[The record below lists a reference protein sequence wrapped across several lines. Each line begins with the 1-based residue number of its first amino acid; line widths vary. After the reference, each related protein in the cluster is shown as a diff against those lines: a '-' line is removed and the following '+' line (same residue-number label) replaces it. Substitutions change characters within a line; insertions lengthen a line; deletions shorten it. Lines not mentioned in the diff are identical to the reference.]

1 MATARSC
8 RKAGITVPNT
18 DLLISA
24 CATEHGAGL
33 EHSDADFDRIF
44 KVLESGEGPRG

>member
-1 MATARSC
+1 MAIARSC

-24 CATEHGAGL
+24 CVKEHGAGL

-44 KVLESGEGPRG
+44 EVLESG